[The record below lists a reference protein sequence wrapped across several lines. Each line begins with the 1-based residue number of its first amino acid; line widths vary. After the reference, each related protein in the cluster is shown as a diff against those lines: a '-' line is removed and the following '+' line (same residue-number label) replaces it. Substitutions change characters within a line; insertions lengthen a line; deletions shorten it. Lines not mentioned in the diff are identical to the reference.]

1 MRFFKFVQQFNRPV
15 LCTEWMARTK
25 GSDYFSVLPLL
36 KKNKMGSFSYGL
48 VNGKQQC
55 HLPWNKVVDGQK
67 VPFTEEPEI
76 WFHDLFRQDGT
87 PWSREEVD
95 FIKSMTAD
103 KNLNR

>member
-1 MRFFKFVQQFNRPV
+1 MTITDIKIRKLFDDGPMKAIVSVTLDDAFVIHDV
-15 LCTEWMARTK
+15 
-25 GSDYFSVLPLL
+25 
-36 KKNKMGSFSYGL
+36 
-48 VNGKQQC
+48 
-55 HLPWNKVVDGQK
+55 KVVDGQK

-87 PWSREEVD
+87 PWIREEVD